1 MNLIILVWSYLKAR
15 PLTTVLNVILLAV
28 GVSVIT
34 VLVLFSNQLQER
46 ITSNSRGI
54 DLVVGAKGSPL
65 QVILCSVFHIDFPTG
80 NIRLSD
86 AERIAK
92 HRLVKKAIPLALG
105 DSYLGFR
112 IVGTNTDY
120 PEFYKAEL
128 SVGNWWSSNM
138 EVTVGATVAEQ
149 LKLSPGAKFLSAHG
163 LTSEGHAH
171 EEHPYLVA
179 GIMKRSNTV
188 LDNLILTNIQ
198 SIWLAH
204 DLEESGGPP
213 VNPSSLVSRHEAGD
227 STREVTS
234 LLIQYRNPLAVIQ
247 LPRYINSQTNLQ
259 AAAPAFE
266 MARLFSILGVGAD
279 VFRGF
284 AVVLILMSGLSIFIV
299 LYNSMK
305 ERRYDLAIMR
315 SMGVSRVRL
324 FLSVIMEGS
333 MLTTLGSAIGILLGH
348 GALLVFAIAVKESAA
363 SGMQAAV
370 FYPEEA
376 WLFIG
381 SLGLGIF
388 CSILPA
394 LQAYRTD
401 IHSVLAGN

>member
-15 PLTTVLNVILLAV
+15 PLTSVLNVILLAV

-34 VLVLFSNQLQER
+34 VLLLFSNQLQER
-46 ITSNSRGI
+46 ITSNSKGI

-112 IVGTNTDY
+112 IVGTNSDY

-128 SVGNWWSSNM
+128 VAGNWWSSDM
-138 EVTVGATVAEQ
+138 EVTVGATVAEK
-149 LKLSPGAKFLSAHG
+149 LKLSLGAKFLSAHG
-163 LTSEGHAH
+163 LSSDGHAH
-171 EEHPYLVA
+171 EEHPYVVSGVL
-179 GIMKRSNTV
+179 KRSHTV

-204 DLEESGGPP
+204 DLAESGKSP
-213 VNPSSLVSRHEAGD
+213 VNPSSLVSGHESGD

-247 LPRYINSQTNLQ
+247 LPRYINSQSNLQ

-266 MARLFSILGVGAD
+266 TARLFSILGVGAD
-279 VFRGF
+279 IFRGF
-284 AVVLILMSGLSIFIV
+284 AAVLILMSGLSIFIV

-324 FLSVIMEGS
+324 FLSVVLEGS
-333 MLTTLGSAIGILLGH
+333 MLTTLGSAVGLLLGH
-348 GALLVFAIAVKESAA
+348 AVLLAFTMTVKESAA
-363 SGMQAAV
+363 SGMQATV
-370 FYPEEA
+370 FYPEEV
-376 WLFIG
+376 WLFVG
-381 SLGLGIF
+381 SIGLGIL
-388 CSILPA
+388 CSLLPA
-394 LQAYRTD
+394 MQAYKTD
-401 IHSVLAGN
+401 IHTVLAGN